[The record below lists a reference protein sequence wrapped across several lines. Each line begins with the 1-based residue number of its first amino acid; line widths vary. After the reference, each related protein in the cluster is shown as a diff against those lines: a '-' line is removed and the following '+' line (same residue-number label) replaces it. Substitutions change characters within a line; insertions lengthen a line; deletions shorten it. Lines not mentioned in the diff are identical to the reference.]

1 MGCPWDAHGLPPVI
15 LTPLQAWPPSWEPVQ
30 FQALVPMLACVRF
43 LHAVLTGPHNT
54 DGPKLLTR
62 VFQGFPCMICWK
74 HSLTFLHPLTYFS
87 MNGKHLFTLS
97 YVQSYFQLHIKT
109 GEAFVKVFITPSP
122 GGQGCAC
129 GSIAGIL
136 QVQWDKGGGTRPE
149 EMSWWWQS
157 PPQQVSCA
165 CSAPETEGHRLSPC
179 PGKPWRELFPD
190 RFCIDQKRGS
200 LHLPN
205 VRTPIIGLRVTSHP
219 WVSYWG
225 GAYFPN
231 DCHS

>member
-15 LTPLQAWPPSWEPVQ
+15 LTPLQAWPPSWDPVP

-54 DGPKLLTR
+54 DEPKLLTR
-62 VFQGFPCMICWK
+62 VFLGFPCMICWK

-149 EMSWWWQS
+149 AMSCWWHWVLRSKCPVLVQ
-157 PPQQVSCA
+157 PPRRRGIDCLRALGSRGENSFQIDFALIRKEEVCT
-165 CSAPETEGHRLSPC
+165 CPMCERRL
-179 PGKPWRELFPD
+179 
-190 RFCIDQKRGS
+190 
-200 LHLPN
+200 
-205 VRTPIIGLRVTSHP
+205 
-219 WVSYWG
+219 
-225 GAYFPN
+225 
-231 DCHS
+231 